1 MNTIYQGAKKKTW
14 PSQGERII
22 PQFIFPQ
29 ASPKRLRNV
38 DKRDQVPAAVHLLP
52 DEVYT
57 WHLLL
62 KTQKSKEDVSFLMRW
77 REIRVSVQVWE
88 VGQNWCVPLLDPS
101 LSPLRGV
108 FPSFMSQ
115 QPHAKPSSR
124 PGALP
129 HSNIPAPGDNSL
141 GSCSLPARG
150 WLIPDP
156 CAQGKASFLLGN
168 TSEI

>member
-1 MNTIYQGAKKKTW
+1 M
-14 PSQGERII
+14 
-22 PQFIFPQ
+22 
-29 ASPKRLRNV
+29 
-38 DKRDQVPAAVHLLP
+38 PAAVHLLP

-115 QPHAKPSSR
+115 QPHEKPSSR

-129 HSNIPAPGDNSL
+129 HSNIPAPGDISL
-141 GSCSLPARG
+141 GSCSLPALG

-156 CAQGKASFLLGN
+156 CAQDTGAGGPGGDPAPPGHHLRSCAPPPARPAPSPPPPPPHPAS
-168 TSEI
+168 